1 VLDGDPAPLPQ
12 KGGGPPSP
20 IFGQFLLWP
29 NGWMHPDATWYGCR
43 PQPRQL
49 CVRWGPSLPPL
60 KAVGGQFSARIDCGQ
75 TTAWIKMAFV
85 IEVGLCGPGH
95 IVLDGDPAPLPK
107 RGRAPQNFRPISIVA
122 KRLDT
127 SRCHLVSIASAQ
139 VTLS

>member
-1 VLDGDPAPLPQ
+1 MGTQLLSPKNGVE
-12 KGGGPPSP
+12 PPP
-20 IFGQFLLWP
+20 QFLA
-29 NGWMHPDATWYGCR
+29 NFYCGQTVGCIHATWYGCR